1 MIQQKICD
9 IGNRAFQC
17 YLVFI
22 NTILRE
28 GGVEGGGGELRDFL
42 KKNRTWRCPLE
53 DGVHRKGSVPPI
65 SQETMANCK
74 NLFVLAMKKKAALEP
89 K

>member
-28 GGVEGGGGELRDFL
+28 GGVGRV
-42 KKNRTWRCPLE
+42 KKFFNIKQDAAVSIRGW
-53 DGVHRKGSVPPI
+53 GS
-65 SQETMANCK
+65 
-74 NLFVLAMKKKAALEP
+74 
-89 K
+89 

>member
-28 GGVEGGGGELRDFL
+28 GGVGGGGGGLRNFL
-42 KKNRTWRCPLE
+42 K
-53 DGVHRKGSVPPI
+53 
-65 SQETMANCK
+65 
-74 NLFVLAMKKKAALEP
+74 
-89 K
+89 

>member
-28 GGVEGGGGELRDFL
+28 GGVGGGGGV
-42 KKNRTWRCPLE
+42 KKFFNIKQDAAVSIRGW
-53 DGVHRKGSVPPI
+53 GS
-65 SQETMANCK
+65 
-74 NLFVLAMKKKAALEP
+74 
-89 K
+89 